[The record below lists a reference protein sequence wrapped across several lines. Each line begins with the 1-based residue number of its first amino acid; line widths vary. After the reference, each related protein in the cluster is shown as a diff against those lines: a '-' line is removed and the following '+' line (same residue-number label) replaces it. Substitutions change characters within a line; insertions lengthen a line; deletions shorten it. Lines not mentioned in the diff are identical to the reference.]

1 MKYPRPTV
9 SAAILAFGL
18 LAGLA
23 PVSEAQ
29 PPASDPQ
36 ALVKQARKVNL
47 EGKQDEAI
55 QLYREAL
62 MRAPDLYDGYYGL
75 GIALDLKGA
84 FADARQALV
93 KAVQLAPDES
103 KEQALNAMAVSYAF
117 SGDVRD
123 ASSFYRQVFDRQ
135 MGADNFGAAAET
147 ANALG
152 RAYLESGDLDNAMK
166 WYQTGY
172 ETSRRQKDMPGE
184 LIDLSDL
191 RWMHAQ
197 ARIAARRG
205 SAATAHAQVAAVK
218 TILDKGTN
226 DEQRVFYPYLLG
238 YVNFF
243 LKDYAG
249 AIVELKRA
257 SQDDPF
263 VLFLLAQ
270 AYEKSGDAPKAREVY
285 QQVLASN
292 AHSLN
297 NAFARGAARK
307 SLAR

>member
-1 MKYPRPTV
+1 
-9 SAAILAFGL
+9 
-18 LAGLA
+18 
-23 PVSEAQ
+23 
-29 PPASDPQ
+29 
-36 ALVKQARKVNL
+36 
-47 EGKQDEAI
+47 
-55 QLYREAL
+55 
-62 MRAPDLYDGYYGL
+62 
-75 GIALDLKGA
+75 
-84 FADARQALV
+84 
-93 KAVQLAPDES
+93 
-103 KEQALNAMAVSYAF
+103 
-117 SGDVRD
+117 
-123 ASSFYRQVFDRQ
+123 
-135 MGADNFGAAAET
+135 
-147 ANALG
+147 
-152 RAYLESGDLDNAMK
+152 MK

-172 ETSRRQKDMPGE
+172 ETSRRQKDMPGA

-197 ARIAARRG
+197 ARIAARKG
-205 SAATAHAQVAAVK
+205 SAATARAQVAAVK

-226 DEQRVFYPYLLG
+226 EEQRVFYPYLVG

-292 AHSLN
+292 AHSLK